1 MILLTV
7 PEIIKLHTTLTL
19 RTGGSDGV
27 RDMGLLESAVYSTE
41 SGFGDISLYP
51 DIFQKS
57 ARLFYALT
65 GNHAFVDGN
74 KRFGLLVMLVTLRIN
89 GIRLRYT
96 QQELIDLSLQ
106 AAQGNVSYEAAL
118 AWILQ
123 HKDDSL

>member
-74 KRFGLLVMLVTLRIN
+74 KRIGMYVMLTFLEVN
-89 GIRLRYT
+89 GIHMDCT
-96 QQELIDLSLQ
+96 NED
-106 AAQGNVSYEAAL
+106 VVEAGLGVASGAMKYGAL
-118 AWILQ
+118 LEWVRKHRI
-123 HKDDSL
+123 

>member
-74 KRFGLLVMLVTLRIN
+74 KRIGMYVLLTFMEIN
-89 GIRLRYT
+89 GVRIDPTEEDVTRVGLSVAAGTMGYEELLEWIRENR
-96 QQELIDLSLQ
+96 
-106 AAQGNVSYEAAL
+106 
-118 AWILQ
+118 
-123 HKDDSL
+123 H